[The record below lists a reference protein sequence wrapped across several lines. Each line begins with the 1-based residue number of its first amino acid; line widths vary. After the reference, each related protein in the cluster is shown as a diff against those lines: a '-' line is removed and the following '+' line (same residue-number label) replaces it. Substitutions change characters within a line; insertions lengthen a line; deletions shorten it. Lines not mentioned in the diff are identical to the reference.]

1 MFRAKQFVVLA
12 AFCAAAP
19 AVASVTVFDS
29 RAAFRMWGEMMP
41 QVRVAREN
49 FSVVSQGFTPGAL
62 AGMPA
67 SETAWQASA
76 IGGLSG
82 AGGMLHTLEAGRSMV
97 IEFQSNQV
105 RGVGAD
111 FFYSNVLGEAVAGYV
126 VLALADGTQFV
137 RSVHGMDSFAGFWSD
152 GAAITQMTITPIGP
166 AGAANVLG
174 ADDMDIGYVPAPG
187 AIALLCTAGV
197 GLGGRRR
204 RTR

>member
-41 QVRVAREN
+41 QVSVAREN
-49 FSVVSQGFTPGAL
+49 FSTLSQGFTPGAL

-152 GAAITQMTITPIGP
+152 GAAISRMTITPIGP

-174 ADDMDIGYVPAPG
+174 ADDMDIGYVPVPTPG
-187 AIALLCTAGV
+187 ALALVGIATLAGH
-197 GLGGRRR
+197 RRR
-204 RTR
+204 R

>member
-1 MFRAKQFVVLA
+1 MFRATQVVVLA

-29 RAAFRMWGEMMP
+29 RAAFRTWGEMMP

-49 FSVVSQGFTPGAL
+49 FSAVSQGLMPGAL
-62 AGMPA
+62 AGMPT
-67 SETAWQASA
+67 SDTAWQASSV
-76 IGGLSG
+76 GGLTG

-97 IEFQSNQV
+97 IDFQSSQV

-111 FFYSNVLGEAVAGYV
+111 FFYSNGLGEAVAGYV

-137 RSVHGMDSFAGFWSD
+137 RNVQGMDSFAGFWSD
-152 GAAITQMTITPIGP
+152 GAAISRITITPIGP

-174 ADDMDIGYVPAPG
+174 ADDMDIGYVPVPTPG
-187 AIALLCTAGV
+187 ALALVLIAAMA
-197 GLGGRRR
+197 GRRR
-204 RTR
+204 GR